1 MKVQDVMTTDPVCV
15 MVPGSRDDLFELIR
29 EHNITSFPVLKEG
42 TKQVVGI
49 ITETD
54 IVSKP
59 SETQLALLMTKNP
72 KTISPKTAISEA
84 IKLMTENDFRQMPVV
99 NSKGF
104 VGMITIG
111 DIISKVIAITSSEK
125 TIEEY
130 MSSAVLGIWQET
142 PLPVAQKVMNYAGA
156 ESALVFDDEGTMV
169 GITTVVDFVKFFE
182 AISSEKRTDNTAGEG
197 KEGSWDAV
205 STIIIHTKD
214 LTLPSVPLK
223 EIMTKEVVTTFSK
236 ATLSDVAKKMR
247 RMALYQMPVVNSKG
261 DIIGM
266 IRDFDLLKAYAG
278 KDEK

>member
-1 MKVQDVMTTDPVCV
+1 MKVQDVMTTDPVCAK
-15 MVPGSRDDLFELIR
+15 VPGSRDDLFELIR
-29 EHNITSFPVLKEG
+29 EHEITSFPILKEG

-72 KTISPKTAISEA
+72 MTISPKAA
-84 IKLMTENDFRQMPVV
+84 IKDVIKIMTDNNFRQMPVI

-130 MSSAVLGIWQET
+130 MSNTALSIWQET
-142 PLPVAQKVMNYAGA
+142 PLPIAQKTMSYAGA
-156 ESALVFDDEGTMV
+156 ESALVFDDNAAMA
-169 GITTVVDFVKFFE
+169 GIVTVVDFVKFFE
-182 AISSEKRTDNTAGEG
+182 AISSEQRSANTAGEG

-205 STIIIHTKD
+205 STTIIHTKD
-214 LTLPSVPLK
+214 LTLPKVPLK
-223 EIMTKEVVTTFSK
+223 DIMTKEVVSTFSK

-278 KDEK
+278 KDD

>member
-1 MKVQDVMTTDPVCV
+1 MKVQDVMTTDPVCAK
-15 MVPGSRDDLFELIR
+15 VPGSRNDLFELIR
-29 EHNITSFPVLKEG
+29 QHEITSFPVLKEG
-42 TKQVVGI
+42 TNQVVGI

-54 IVSKP
+54 IISKP

-72 KTISPKTAISEA
+72 MTISPKAPISEA
-84 IKLMTENDFRQMPVV
+84 IQIMTANNFRQIPVM

-111 DIISKVIAITSSEK
+111 DIISKVIAITSSKK

-130 MSSAVLGIWQET
+130 MSSTALSIWQET
-142 PLPVAQKVMNYAGA
+142 PLPVAQKVMTYAGA
-156 ESALVFDDEGTMV
+156 ESALIFDDTTAMV
-169 GITTVVDFVKFFE
+169 GIITIVDFVKFFE
-182 AISSEKRTDNTAGEG
+182 AINSEKRSDSTTGEG

-214 LTLPSVPLK
+214 LTLPKIPAK

-247 RMALYQMPVVNSKG
+247 RMGLYQMPVVNSKG

-278 KDEK
+278 KDE

>member
-214 LTLPSVPLK
+214 LTLPKVPLK

-261 DIIGM
+261 TIIGM

-278 KDEK
+278 KDE

>member
-1 MKVQDVMTTDPVCV
+1 MKVQDVMTTDPVCAI
-15 MVPGSRDDLFELIR
+15 VPGSRDDLFELIR
-29 EHNITSFPVLKEG
+29 EHEITSFPVLKEG

-72 KTISPKTAISEA
+72 RTISPKTAISEA
-84 IKLMTENDFRQMPVV
+84 IKIMTENDFRQMPVI
-99 NSKGF
+99 NSRGF
-104 VGMITIG
+104 IGMITIG
-111 DIISKVIAITSSEK
+111 DIIAKVIAITSSEK

-130 MSSAVLGIWQET
+130 MSSSVLSIWQET
-142 PLPVAQKVMNYAGA
+142 PLPVAQKMMAFAEA
-156 ESALVFDDEGTMV
+156 ESALVFDDKAAMV
-169 GITTVVDFVKFFE
+169 GIITVVDFVKFFE
-182 AISSEKRTDNTAGEG
+182 AVSSEKRSDNTTGEG

-214 LTLPSVPLK
+214 LTLPSTPLK

-247 RMALYQMPVVNSKG
+247 RMALYQMPVINSKG

-278 KDEK
+278 KDE